1 MGMPSEAWKIIYRIR
16 PLFLY
21 ELTIR
26 AFGTA
31 LAIARPALT
40 LDLQLV
46 GGSAP

>member
-1 MGMPSEAWKIIYRIR
+1 MIVVHVFNLGAYVT
-16 PLFLY
+16 Y

-31 LAIARPALT
+31 LAVARPALT